1 MFFNKSDK
9 KIIDSLDN
17 IIEYLNN
24 KTNRIDE
31 NDFETSGNNKEVK
44 KRLDLIID
52 ILNKKND
59 DELQIYGE
67 LMLVAEKMMKGDFS
81 DIISHTK
88 TSNVK
93 LNYIAN
99 VINNLNSS
107 LKKSIDKMLNILNE
121 YSKYNYLNKLNNE
134 NVFGDF
140 NSLFEGIN
148 ILQENITTM
157 LVENKSN
164 GLTLDASSDILL
176 ANVDKLNRS
185 SNEAASRL
193 EETAAAI
200 EEITANIRNNTNTIT
215 KMATY
220 SNIVT
225 SSASSGE
232 KLANETTVAM
242 DEINTQ
248 VNLISDAISIIDQIS
263 FQTNILSLNAAVEAA
278 TAGEAGRGF
287 AVVAAEVRNLA
298 ARSAEAAKEIKTIV
312 ETATNKANQG
322 KEIANHMI
330 SGYKQLNENISQTIN
345 LISDIEMS
353 SKEQLLGIE
362 QINDAVNSLDQQ
374 TQQNANVASETHD
387 IAVLTDKIAKL
398 VVSNANDKEFIGK
411 DSVKAKNK

>member
-225 SSASSGE
+225 SSASNGE
-232 KLANETTVAM
+232 KLANETTVSM

-411 DSVKAKNK
+411 DSVKAKK

>member
-176 ANVDKLNRS
+176 ANVDKLNIS

-193 EETAAAI
+193 EETAAAM

-411 DSVKAKNK
+411 DSVKAKK

>member
-134 NVFGDF
+134 NDFGDF

-411 DSVKAKNK
+411 DSVKAKK

>member
-225 SSASSGE
+225 SSASNGE

-353 SKEQLLGIE
+353 SKEQLTGIE
-362 QINDAVNSLDQQ
+362 QINDALTSLDQQ

-411 DSVKAKNK
+411 DSVKAKK

>member
-225 SSASSGE
+225 
-232 KLANETTVAM
+232 T
-242 DEINTQ
+242 
-248 VNLISDAISIIDQIS
+248 
-263 FQTNILSLNAAVEAA
+263 
-278 TAGEAGRGF
+278 
-287 AVVAAEVRNLA
+287 
-298 ARSAEAAKEIKTIV
+298 
-312 ETATNKANQG
+312 
-322 KEIANHMI
+322 
-330 SGYKQLNENISQTIN
+330 
-345 LISDIEMS
+345 
-353 SKEQLLGIE
+353 
-362 QINDAVNSLDQQ
+362 QINP
-374 TQQNANVASETHD
+374 
-387 IAVLTDKIAKL
+387 
-398 VVSNANDKEFIGK
+398 
-411 DSVKAKNK
+411 

>member
-148 ILQENITTM
+148 ILQENIATM

-411 DSVKAKNK
+411 DSVKAKK

>member
-411 DSVKAKNK
+411 DSVKAKK

>member
-312 ETATNKANQG
+312 ETATNKANQE
-322 KEIANHMI
+322 KKIANHMI

-411 DSVKAKNK
+411 DSVKAKK